1 MVNLGELTKISDK
14 LITTRSLTL
23 NNLNITSIADDLE
36 VGGNLTIIRCKDLI
50 KLPDGLFVDGE
61 LYAAG
66 FRNSGG
72 IFGEAVGDVE
82 H

>member
-1 MVNLGELTKISDK
+1 VVNLGELTKISDK

-61 LYAAG
+61 L
-66 FRNSGG
+66 
-72 IFGEAVGDVE
+72 GESSILQDGQASLCAFWA